1 LRGCGNTFADDAIS
15 RAYTG
20 FYTVDIEYG
29 AASAPGIRV
38 INTLHRYYDRTC
50 ECGHDTRLSPHRRAP
65 EMLLEGIELSEWRL
79 VGPAL
84 MSLIVF
90 LSLRM
95 RLSRTRVREFLGLW
109 LGIELSTGT
118 INQCVH
124 EAGRSVAPLED
135 ELVEAV
141 LASDLLYADETSWK
155 VAGKPLWLWVF
166 ISHTV
171 TLYYVAY
178 RSKELVHNLLEGFTG
193 WLMSDGYR
201 VYRDIHK
208 RLRCC
213 LC

>member
-1 LRGCGNTFADDAIS
+1 MTAR
-15 RAYTG
+15 
-20 FYTVDIEYG
+20 
-29 AASAPGIRV
+29 
-38 INTLHRYYDRTC
+38 
-50 ECGHDTRLSPHRRAP
+50 ECGHSTRLSPHRQAP
-65 EMLLEGIELSEWRL
+65 QALLEGIELSEWRL

-95 RLSRTRVREFLGLW
+95 RLSRARIREFLQRW
-109 LGIELSTGT
+109 LGLELGIGT
-118 INQCVH
+118 INQCIH
-124 EAGRSVAPLED
+124 EAGRSVAPLE
-135 ELVEAV
+135 EALVEAV
-141 LASDLLYADETSWK
+141 LDSDLLYADETPWK
-155 VAGKPLWLWVF
+155 LAGSTLWLWVF
-166 ISHTV
+166 ISNTV

-178 RSKELVHNLLEGFTG
+178 RSKELVRNLLEGFTG